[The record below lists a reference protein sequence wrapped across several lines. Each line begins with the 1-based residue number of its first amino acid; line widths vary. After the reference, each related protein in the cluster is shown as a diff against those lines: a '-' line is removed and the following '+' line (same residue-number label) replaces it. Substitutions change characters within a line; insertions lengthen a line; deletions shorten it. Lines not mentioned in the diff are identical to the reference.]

1 MRHTVPP
8 CAEPTVIGDKSASAA
23 AAYLKNAV
31 RYLLVGALSGATLVA
46 CTELARRAGGAEPT
60 VSAGAR

>member
-1 MRHTVPP
+1 MRQNVPA
-8 CAEPTVIGDKSASAA
+8 CAETTAIGDKSASAT

-46 CTELARRAGGAEPT
+46 CTELARHAGAAEPT
-60 VSAGAR
+60 VTSSAR